1 MNRLIS
7 FLGTGQ
13 YEPTTYTLDGHSA
26 RSQFV
31 VAALHQLLVE
41 IKEVHVIGTKE
52 SFARNGEALDAAF
65 AEIKLDPPF
74 RHEISSGLK
83 ADDLWLQFGVL
94 SELLQC
100 DRDDNIA
107 LDITHG
113 FRAQP
118 FFASAVVNFVQ
129 SIHPNHPN
137 IEILYGEYRK
147 DAETSPIWGLTSF
160 VELLEWSRDLHLF
173 LRTGRAEGI
182 AYRPTEEGKS
192 LILNWSKSG
201 RLGKQPG
208 LEELGKALKQFSGD
222 FATIR
227 IGYLLTKPECDPSR
241 KNSSAQRLYDA
252 VEPARKEVEK
262 HFPPLAAVLNDVREM
277 VRPLVTLDRLS
288 GPAGQKAMCALA
300 ELYLIL
306 DRYTEA
312 AVVLREGLP
321 TRFSDH
327 KTDMPGSLNFDNEA
341 RKKLGELF
349 YEKDRWWAEKIGKV
363 RNDIQH
369 GGFMPH
375 PLQPIAIRDQLENLI
390 GEWRKLVSK

>member
-1 MNRLIS
+1 M
-7 FLGTGQ
+7 
-13 YEPTTYTLDGHSA
+13 
-26 RSQFV
+26 
-31 VAALHQLLVE
+31 
-41 IKEVHVIGTKE
+41 
-52 SFARNGEALDAAF
+52 
-65 AEIKLDPPF
+65 
-74 RHEISSGLK
+74 
-83 ADDLWLQFGVL
+83 
-94 SELLQC
+94 
-100 DRDDNIA
+100 
-107 LDITHG
+107 
-113 FRAQP
+113 
-118 FFASAVVNFVQ
+118 
-129 SIHPNHPN
+129 
-137 IEILYGEYRK
+137 
-147 DAETSPIWGLTSF
+147 
-160 VELLEWSRDLHLF
+160 
-173 LRTGRAEGI
+173 
-182 AYRPTEEGKS
+182 
-192 LILNWSKSG
+192 
-201 RLGKQPG
+201 
-208 LEELGKALKQFSGD
+208 
-222 FATIR
+222 
-227 IGYLLTKPECDPSR
+227 
-241 KNSSAQRLYDA
+241 
-252 VEPARKEVEK
+252 
-262 HFPPLAAVLNDVREM
+262 LNDVREM